1 MPFDVSTTPVT
12 AVLGPT
18 NTGKTHLA
26 IERMMGHKTG
36 MIGFPLRLLARENY
50 DKIVRIKGARA
61 VALITGEEKI
71 LPPEARYFVCTVES
85 MPLDRPVDFLAV
97 DEIQLAGDPER
108 GHIFTDRL
116 MRARGLEE
124 TLFLGAETIRPLLA
138 RLIPKARFQ
147 ARGRLSRLQF
157 IGPRKITRLPR
168 RSAVVAFST
177 AEVYALAELVRR
189 QRGGAAVVM
198 GALSPRTRNAQV
210 AMYQEGEVDYL
221 IATDAIGMG
230 LNMDIDHV
238 AFAAAS
244 KFDGRIP
251 RRLRASEVAQI
262 AGRAGRYMN
271 DGTFGTTGDCP
282 PFDDEVVAAVEAH
295 QFESIKALYW
305 RNEALTFDT
314 LRDLKRSLE
323 ERPPHDFLFRK
334 RDADDQLALETLSR
348 QPDIADRAT
357 SRARIRLLWEV
368 CQIPDFQKTMT
379 ESHARLLAQVYSHL
393 TGEAERLPGDW
404 VNQQM
409 SRFDRTDGDL
419 DTLSNRVAHIRTWT
433 YITHRGDWV
442 ADAAEWQ
449 QRARSIEDRLSDALH
464 DRLTQR
470 FVDRRA
476 ATLIRKLKDEDA
488 ELMAAV
494 TIDGSVLV
502 EGHRVGHLEGFS
514 FVPEAG
520 DSSETKPLLA
530 AARRVLPDEITRRVA
545 RLEADVDAL
554 FALDDRA
561 RVLWRGMRIA
571 HLVPGDA
578 IWSPE
583 IRVDPN
589 ELITPPL
596 RERVHGRLKTWFDT
610 HLEGA
615 VPKLVQLRRAELTGT
630 ARGILYQ
637 VLEGLGGAPTVAV
650 DGLIKD
656 LDDSGRKDLARIG
669 VRLGTES
676 LYIPELL
683 KPKAVRLRG
692 LLWSVANDQW
702 PDEGPPPEGRVQIA
716 RALETPAVY
725 DAAIGYARLG
735 GRAVRVDMVE
745 RLAAAVRQAAR
756 QGPFVISA
764 GMLSLAGVDHATFAA
779 MLDDLGYHK
788 VGERPAPPDTPMPNE
803 AKSETSARPV
813 SDSQRAASPVPETPA
828 EISAEIPIDG
838 GGPPSA
844 ADGVD
849 IPPAADAL
857 SDTPPPSVVPEA
869 VEVEV
874 NAQEVAPEETGPP
887 EAPPSGIE
895 PQVAEPQEAEALPRP
910 MVPVFQR
917 RQRSRRS
924 KGHERTAAGDAAEV
938 KTAADPNT
946 ESKPPRKARRGRR
959 GKPSDA
965 RPTSAVAET
974 TTARNAG
981 GKPSRDKPNRGKRPH
996 GKPNRDQHG
1005 AKPTREPQMDPN
1017 SPFAVLAQL
1026 KTKVS
1031 GGSSG
1036 TA

>member
-1 MPFDVSTTPVT
+1 MPFDVSPAPVT

-26 IERMMGHKTG
+26 IERMLGHKTG

-50 DKIVRIKGARA
+50 DKIVRLKGVRA

-71 LPPEARYFVCTVES
+71 LPSEARYFVCTVES
-85 MPLDRPVDFLAV
+85 MPLDRQVDFLAV

-108 GHIFTDRL
+108 GHVFTDRL

-147 ARGRLSRLQF
+147 TRRRLSRLEF

-168 RSAVVAFST
+168 RSAVVAFSV
-177 AEVYALAELVRR
+177 ADVYVLAELVRR
-189 QRGGAAVVM
+189 QRGGAAVVT
-198 GALSPRTRNAQV
+198 GGLSPRTRNAQV
-210 AMYQEGEVDYL
+210 AMYQDGEVDYL

-244 KFDGRIP
+244 KFDGRVP
-251 RRLRASEVAQI
+251 RKLYAPELAQI
-262 AGRAGRYMN
+262 AGRAGRHMN

-282 PFDDEVVAAVEAH
+282 PLEDELVAAVETH
-295 QFESIKALYW
+295 QFEPIKTLYW
-305 RNEALTFDT
+305 RNEALSFDT
-314 LRDLKRSLE
+314 IRDLMRTLE
-323 ERPPHDFLFRK
+323 ERPPYAFLIRT
-334 RDADDQLALETLSR
+334 RDADDQQALEALSR
-348 QPDIADRAT
+348 LPDIADRAT
-357 SRARIRLLWEV
+357 SRSRIRLLWDV

-379 ESHARLLAQVYSHL
+379 ESHARLLAQVYTHL
-393 TGEAERLPGDW
+393 TDGSERLPSDW
-404 VNQQM
+404 VAEQM

-419 DTLSNRVAHIRTWT
+419 DTLSSRVAHIRTWT
-433 YITHRGDWV
+433 YITHRGDWLV
-442 ADAAEWQ
+442 DAGEWQ
-449 QRARSIEDRLSDALH
+449 QRARAIEDRLSDALH

-502 EGHRVGHLEGFS
+502 EGHRVGHLDGFS

-520 DSSETKPLLA
+520 DSTETKPLLA
-530 AARRVLPDEITRRVA
+530 AARRVLPDEIARRVA

-561 RVLWRGMRIA
+561 RVMWRGARVA
-571 HLVPGDA
+571 HLVPGDSA
-578 IWSPE
+578 WSPE
-583 IRVDPN
+583 IRVDAN

-596 RERVHGRLKTWFDT
+596 RDRLHARLKTWFEA
-610 HLEGA
+610 HLEDA
-615 VPKLVQLRRAELTGT
+615 VPKLVQLRRADLTGT

-637 VLEGLGGAPTVAV
+637 VLEGLGGAPSPSV
-650 DGLIKD
+650 DSLVKD

-676 LYIPELL
+676 LYIPQLL
-683 KPKAVRLRG
+683 KPKAVRLRA

-702 PDEGPPPEGRVQIA
+702 PDEGPPPEGRVQVA
-716 RALETPAVY
+716 RAAETPAAY
-725 DAAIGYARLG
+725 DVAIGYARLG

-764 GMLSLAGVDHATFAA
+764 DMLSLAGVDHTTFAA
-779 MLDDLGYHK
+779 MLDDLGYRK
-788 VGERPAPPDTPMPNE
+788 VGEVPAAPDTPTPN
-803 AKSETSARPV
+803 APKSEVTGPGAPGQPAMPPVTETSEDSRDSLDSGDLSPTTETETVMPV
-813 SDSQRAASPVPETPA
+813 SVAVSETPTPAVVSEVAGVDLQQTDAPET
-828 EISAEIPIDG
+828 ES
-838 GGPPSA
+838 S
-844 ADGVD
+844 
-849 IPPAADAL
+849 
-857 SDTPPPSVVPEA
+857 
-869 VEVEV
+869 EVE
-874 NAQEVAPEETGPP
+874 PTETESTEA
-887 EAPPSGIE
+887 EAPP
-895 PQVAEPQEAEALPRP
+895 PRP
-910 MVPVFQR
+910 MVPLFQR
-917 RQRSRRS
+917 QQRARRTKGRQR
-924 KGHERTAAGDAAEV
+924 AASGDAAATEPA
-938 KTAADPNT
+938 TDPI
-946 ESKPPRKARRGRR
+946 ESNKPPRKTRRGRR
-959 GKPSDA
+959 GKPADA
-965 RPTSAVAET
+965 RPAN
-974 TTARNAG
+974 TTAAG
-981 GKPSRDKPNRGKRPH
+981 AESKPDRGRPPHAKH
-996 GKPNRDQHG
+996 GGGQHL
-1005 AKPTREPQMDPN
+1005 PRPPREPQIDPN

-1026 KTKVS
+1026 KIKVS

-1036 TA
+1036 GA